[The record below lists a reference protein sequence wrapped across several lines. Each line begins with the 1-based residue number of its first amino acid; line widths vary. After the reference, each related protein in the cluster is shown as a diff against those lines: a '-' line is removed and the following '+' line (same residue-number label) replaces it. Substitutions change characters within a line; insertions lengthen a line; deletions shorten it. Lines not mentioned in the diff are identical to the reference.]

1 MIPRTSN
8 RPAELAATA
17 RKWSGKAVA
26 TLAAALA
33 LSAIAASVE
42 AKTVD
47 VVPVVDLNFRY
58 ADCQPQERTYDL
70 KKYSTIYYGASI
82 VCQLNVAYITYDR
95 KYRYQSG

>member
-1 MIPRTSN
+1 VYLRTSN
-8 RPAELAATA
+8 RPAATV
-17 RKWSGKAVA
+17 RNWSVRAITTMV
-26 TLAAALA
+26 AALA
-33 LSAIAASVE
+33 LGVIAASAQ

-82 VCQLNVAYITYDR
+82 VCQLNLAYITYDR
-95 KYRYQSG
+95 KYRYQGG

>member
-1 MIPRTSN
+1 MILRTSN
-8 RPAELAATA
+8 RPAATV
-17 RKWSGKAVA
+17 RKWSVRAITTMV
-26 TLAAALA
+26 AALA
-33 LSAIAASVE
+33 LGVIAASVE

-82 VCQLNVAYITYDR
+82 VCQLNLAYITYDR